1 MTAWPEPANVREL
14 RGLQGLL
21 QEVSGYGAISRPLT
35 ELLKKG
41 VEKKPEKHFSSSKV
55 LWYGDAFERCLG
67 ERLERVGTD

>member
-41 VEKKPEKHFSSSKV
+41 VEARKAFLKLKSSMV
-55 LWYGDAFERCLG
+55 W
-67 ERLERVGTD
+67 

>member
-1 MTAWPEPANVREL
+1 MTAWPGPANVREL

-55 LWYGDAFERCLG
+55 LWYGDAFER
-67 ERLERVGTD
+67 

>member
-41 VEKKPEKHFSSSKV
+41 GEEARKAFLKLKSSMV
-55 LWYGDAFERCLG
+55 W
-67 ERLERVGTD
+67 

>member
-14 RGLQGLL
+14 RGLK
-21 QEVSGYGAISRPLT
+21 EGYYRRFVPGSGAISRPLT

-55 LWYGDAFERCLG
+55 LWYGMVMPLNVD
-67 ERLERVGTD
+67 